1 MPVHFDYIV
10 VGAGA
15 AGCVLANRLS
25 ERSANSVLLLEA
37 GADTLPGAEPADIV
51 NVYPAS
57 YFNRSYFWPELK
69 AHWRNRGN

>member
-1 MPVHFDYIV
+1 MAQIFDHIV

-15 AGCVLANRLS
+15 SGCVLASRLT

-37 GADTLPGAEPADIV
+37 GEDVVPGAEPADITDI
-51 NVYPAS
+51 YPSS
-57 YFNRSYFWPELK
+57 YFNQRYFWPGLK